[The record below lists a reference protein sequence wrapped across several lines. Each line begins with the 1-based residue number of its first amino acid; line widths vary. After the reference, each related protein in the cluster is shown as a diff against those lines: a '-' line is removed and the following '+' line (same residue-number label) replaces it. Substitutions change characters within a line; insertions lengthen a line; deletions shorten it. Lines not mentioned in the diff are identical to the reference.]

1 MRENDGVFPYKREKL
16 LSGVREGGF
25 EGVYGRVVCQVFL
38 PCVVGTNHWRKNCS
52 VNLLSEFCTTSD
64 EVFCLFIL
72 ENSYDMWVDGWKF
85 KEQVKAGKEVS
96 RRRKKEERVGP
107 LYTVGSGS
115 EARKYGGWSAA
126 GIERWNVLF
135 QLIKSERA
143 KGDEFEIAFRK
154 GMLEKRMSLGGESTS
169 SNGSVK
175 SKGSVTVDMLNDLD
189 EYKYVEI

>member
-25 EGVYGRVVCQVFL
+25 EGVYGRVICQVFL

-52 VNLLSEFCTTSD
+52 VNLLSKFCTTSD

-135 QLIKSERA
+135 QQNCHLHSNLPAKYSALLLFKIKN
-143 KGDEFEIAFRK
+143 KQHC
-154 GMLEKRMSLGGESTS
+154 LNTSTR
-169 SNGSVK
+169 VCA
-175 SKGSVTVDMLNDLD
+175 
-189 EYKYVEI
+189 